1 MSDDRGAVDLV
12 DLRVDGDTAGADG
25 DSDVEADDGVDDTAD
40 DERPTVVFLGA
51 NNVGLEVYDWL
62 CDRESVDVLAML
74 TEKSQLP
81 LVERLHPDFVVACGF
96 THIVPPTVLAVPERG
111 CLNLH
116 PGLLPYARGY
126 NPNVWS
132 IVDDVPAGVTLHYM
146 DDGVDTG
153 PVVATREVEAHFDDT
168 GKTLYDRLE
177 RATVDLFA
185 EAWPGVE
192 DGTATARDQDD
203 SLATTHYKREFV
215 DLCELDPDEELTTKE
230 LLDRLRALTFPPFDN
245 ARIDVDGETYYVE
258 VSITHEDDTESGDDG
273 RLSSY

>member
-1 MSDDRGAVDLV
+1 MSGAGETDSSAESADDDR
-12 DLRVDGDTAGADG
+12 T
-25 DSDVEADDGVDDTAD
+25 
-40 DERPTVVFLGA
+40 TVVFLGA

-62 CDRESVDVLAML
+62 CARDSVDVLAML
-74 TEKSQLP
+74 TEAGQLS
-81 LVERLHPDFVVACGF
+81 LVERLAPEFVVACGF
-96 THIVPPTVLAVPERG
+96 THIVPPEVLTVPERG

-132 IVDDVPAGVTLHYM
+132 IVEGLPAGVTLHYM

-153 PVVATREVEAHFDDT
+153 PVVATREVDVRFDDT
-168 GKTLYDRLE
+168 GRSLYDRLE
-177 RATVDLFA
+177 RAAYDLFV
-185 EAWPGVE
+185 ETWPAVE
-192 DGTATARDQDD
+192 TGTARATAQDETR
-203 SLATTHYKREFV
+203 ATTHYKREFL
-215 DLCELDPDEELTTKE
+215 DLCELDPDEETTVRD

-258 VSITHEDDTESGDDG
+258 VTITHEDDADGDDYG